1 AATRHRR
8 GRVPRR
14 RRRSECARGVGAAG
28 DACCLEPF
36 VRLLPKGTIAAAAL
50 PRQLSG
56 HVIAQPAQRAGT
68 GVTSCPQSG
77 LGAGGWGWGSLLPL
91 PSPPFLS
98 TTTTASPRP
107 S

>member
-14 RRRSECARGVGAAG
+14 RRRSECARGVGAVG
-28 DACCLEPF
+28 DACRLDPF

-56 HVIAQPAQRAGT
+56 HVIAQSAQRADT
-68 GVTSCPQSG
+68 GDTSCPQSR
-77 LGAGGWGWGSLLPL
+77 LGAGGWWRGYLLPL
-91 PSPPFLS
+91 SSPPFLS
-98 TTTTASPRP
+98 TTTTASHRP
-107 S
+107 